1 VVTRRI
7 RRPAWA
13 VHLPEAV
20 TLSLGHLRRPAHVQL
35 QVAEW
40 SDGECELRL
49 IPRTSHLRLW
59 TERRQRRYF
68 AAAHSA
74 ADELAAV
81 AWRSCWAPA
90 TTSATSSVAIAS

>member
-1 VVTRRI
+1 MTRRI

-13 VHLPEAV
+13 VHVPADV
-20 TLSLGHLRRPAHVQL
+20 TLSLGRLHRNARVRLE
-35 QVAEW
+35 VAEW
-40 SDGECELRL
+40 SDRECELRL
-49 IPRTSHLRLW
+49 IPRTRHLRLW

-68 AAAHSA
+68 EAAHRA